1 MLNICLLA
9 SLALVSRVG
18 STLVLGT
25 EKLYSS
31 DSASDSASYPAQ
43 DTEQRGFWLTTEV
56 VSVEFR
62 KGCLSTALCH
72 EPKFKLVNK
81 MSLTGEEFVMSWPAS
96 GDSIK
101 VCWWC
106 SSLHRWVQVAKSHGN

>member
-1 MLNICLLA
+1 MLNICLLT
-9 SLALVSRVG
+9 SLALISGVG
-18 STLVLGT
+18 STLVLGS
-25 EKLYSS
+25 EKLYS
-31 DSASDSASYPAQ
+31 DDAASSYPAQ
-43 DTEQRGFWLTTEV
+43 DADQRGFWLTTEV

-81 MSLTGEEFVMSWPAS
+81 MTLSGEEFVMSWPAS

-101 VCWWC
+101 VG
-106 SSLHRWVQVAKSHGN
+106 LVVFLAEPG